1 MIESDCLFIYTIFIN
16 YKGSVELLTTERH
29 RIIMELLAKHG
40 VVSLKTIV
48 QQTESSESTIRRDLA
63 LLEENGLLRRVHGG
77 AKLPHSKIDEPTV
90 KDKTDKSLVE
100 KKAIA
105 RVAVDTIRDGDC
117 IYLDAGT
124 TVSHMLPFLV
134 EKKVIVV
141 TNGLMHIEALTN
153 ADVPTYLLGG
163 RIKANTKAIVG
174 SVAQESLKK
183 YRFNKCFIGMN
194 GVDLELGYTTP
205 DPEESILKSIAMELA
220 EEAYVLADHT
230 KFGETFFSK
239 VADIHEAT
247 IITNNKDEMLLKQ
260 YKEKTKVKVVT
271 P

>member
-1 MIESDCLFIYTIFIN
+1 M
-16 YKGSVELLTTERH
+16 LLTTERH
-29 RIIMELLAKHG
+29 RIILELLSKQG
-40 VVSLKTIV
+40 IVSLKTIV
-48 QQTESSESTIRRDLA
+48 QQTNSSESTIRRDLA
-63 LLEENGLLRRVHGG
+63 FLEDNGLLRRVHGG
-77 AKLPHSKIDEPTV
+77 ARLPQSKFDEPAM
-90 KDKTDKSLVE
+90 KDKSDKNLAE

-105 RVAVDTIRDGDC
+105 KSAVDTIRDGDC

-124 TVSHMLPFLV
+124 TVAHMLPFLV
-134 EKKVIVV
+134 DKKVIVV

-153 ADVPTYLLGG
+153 ANVPTYLLGG

-183 YRFNKCFIGMN
+183 YRFDKCFIGMN
-194 GVDLELGYTTP
+194 GVDLDRGFTTP
-205 DPEESILKSIAMELA
+205 DPEESILKSIAMELS
-220 EEAYVLADHT
+220 EEAFVLVDHT

-247 IITNNKDEMLLKQ
+247 IITDNKDEMLLNQ